1 MRDRVAGLG
10 CKMTTILDSD
20 QIDRIL
26 EAEEIESASP
36 QSAEWLAVKK
46 YAKQEFALLRE
57 MVGDDAL
64 FGECARFLR
73 AMVDRAE
80 ACDGYAE
87 TDN

>member
-1 MRDRVAGLG
+1 
-10 CKMTTILDSD
+10 MTTILDSH
-20 QIDRIL
+20 QIEMIL
-26 EAEEIESASP
+26 DAEEIESDSP

-46 YAKQEFALLRE
+46 YTKQEFALLRE

-73 AMVDRAE
+73 AMIDRAVE
-80 ACDGYAE
+80 CDGFAE

>member
-1 MRDRVAGLG
+1 
-10 CKMTTILDSD
+10 MTTILDSD

-26 EAEEIESASP
+26 EAEEIESDSP
-36 QSAEWLAVKK
+36 QSAEWEAVKRYTK
-46 YAKQEFALLRE
+46 VEFALLRE

-73 AMVDRAE
+73 AMIDRAVE
-80 ACDGYAE
+80 CDGFAE